1 MSRIEVVEIARG
13 AFRAQFLTLGATLH
27 RLEVPDRLGRSD
39 NVVLGYADLED
50 YRRQPPRYYGAV
62 AGRYANRIAGGR
74 FTLDGET
81 FQLTT
86 NEGRNSLHSG
96 PGGFDQQLWTV
107 EARRD
112 DAVTF
117 RLDSPHGWNG
127 FPGDLVA
134 RVEYALEADGLA
146 VRFTATPDRATIV
159 NLTQHAYF
167 NLAGESS
174 GVTVLDHLLQ
184 IPASAITP
192 VNDALIPTGELAP
205 VDGGAFDFRTPKL
218 IGLDIDAADP
228 QLALGQGYDHNF
240 VLDGPAGFERRIATL
255 FDPVSGRVL
264 EVHSTEPGVQFYS
277 GNYLADGAPGT
288 GGGVYP
294 KRGGLCLEPQKF
306 PDSPNQPD
314 FPSARAEAGETYRHS
329 MAFRFRTAAGADEAF
344 PL

>member
-1 MSRIEVVEIARG
+1 MSAIEVVEIGRG
-13 AFRAQFLTLGATLH
+13 PFRAHFLTLGAPLH
-27 RLEVPDRLGRSD
+27 RLEVPDRHGRPD

-86 NEGRNSLHSG
+86 NEGGNSLHSG
-96 PGGFDQQLWTV
+96 PDGFDQQLWTV
-107 EARRD
+107 EAQSAH
-112 DAVTF
+112 AVTF

-134 RVEYALEADGLA
+134 RVEYALETDGLA
-146 VRFTATPDRATIV
+146 VRFTATADRATIV

-167 NLAGESS
+167 NLAGEAS
-174 GVTVLDHLLQ
+174 GVTILDHVLQ

-192 VNDALIPTGELAP
+192 VNAELIPTGELAP
-205 VDGGAFDFRTPKL
+205 VEGTPFDFRSPKP
-218 IGLDIDAADP
+218 IGRDIEGEDA

-240 VLDGPAGFERRIATL
+240 VLDDPAGFERRVATL
-255 FDPVSGRVL
+255 FDPGSGRVL
-264 EVHSTEPGVQFYS
+264 AVHSTEPGVQFYS

-294 KRGGLCLEPQKF
+294 MRGGLCLEPQKF
-306 PDSPNQPD
+306 PDSPNQPG
-314 FPSARAEAGETYRHS
+314 FPSARVEAIRFCHGGAVTG
-329 MAFRFRTAAGADEAF
+329 MAGTNN
-344 PL
+344 L

>member
-1 MSRIEVVEIARG
+1 MSDIEIVEIARG
-13 AFRAQFLTLGATLH
+13 SLRAQFLTLGATLR
-27 RLEVPDRLGRSD
+27 RLDVPDRHGQPD

-74 FTLDGET
+74 VTLDGET

-86 NEGRNSLHSG
+86 NEGGNSLHSG
-96 PGGFDQQLWTV
+96 PDGFDQQIWSV
-107 EARRD
+107 EARSD
-112 DAVTF
+112 TAVTF

-134 RVEYALEADGLA
+134 RVEYALEDDGLA
-146 VRFTATPDRATIV
+146 VRFTATADRATIV

-174 GVTVLDHLLQ
+174 GTTILGHLLQ
-184 IPASAITP
+184 VPASATTP
-192 VNDALIPTGELAP
+192 VTGELIPTGDLAP
-205 VDGGAFDFRTPKL
+205 VDGGPFDFRTPKP
-218 IGLDIDAADP
+218 IGRDIDADDA

-255 FDPVSGRVL
+255 FDPGSGRVL
-264 EVHSTEPGVQFYS
+264 EVYSTEPGVQVYS

-294 KRGGLCLEPQKF
+294 KCGGLCLEPQKF
-306 PDSPNQPD
+306 PDSPNQPG
-314 FPSARAEAGETYRHS
+314 FPSARVEAGETYRHS
-329 MAFRFRTAAGADEAF
+329 MAFRFRTAADMDEAF
-344 PL
+344 G

>member
-1 MSRIEVVEIARG
+1 MSAIEVVTIARG

-27 RLEVPDRLGRSD
+27 RLEVPDRHGRSD

-50 YRRQPPRYYGAV
+50 YRRQSPRYYGAV

-86 NEGRNSLHSG
+86 NENGNSLHSG
-96 PGGFDQQLWTV
+96 PDGFDRQLWTV
-107 EARRD
+107 EARGE

-117 RLDSPHGWNG
+117 RLDTPHGWNG

-134 RVEYALEADGLA
+134 RVEYALEEDGLA
-146 VRFTATPDRATIV
+146 VRFTATADRATIV

-167 NLAGESS
+167 NLAGEGS
-174 GVTVLDHLLQ
+174 GTTVLDQLLQ

-192 VNDALIPTGELAP
+192 VNGALIPTGVLAP
-205 VDGGAFDFRTPKL
+205 VDGGAFDFRAPKP
-218 IGLDIDAADP
+218 IGRDIDAADA

-255 FDPVSGRVL
+255 FDPGSGRVL
-264 EVHSTEPGVQFYS
+264 EVHSTESGVQFYS

-306 PDSPNQPD
+306 PDSPNQPG
-314 FPSARAEAGETYRHS
+314 FPSARVEAGETYRHS
-329 MAFRFRTAAGADEAF
+329 MAFRFRTAADAEEAF
-344 PL
+344 G

>member
-1 MSRIEVVEIARG
+1 MSGIEVVTIARG

-27 RLEVPDRLGRSD
+27 RLEVPDRHGRAE

-74 FTLDGET
+74 VTLDGET

-86 NEGRNSLHSG
+86 NENGNSLHSG
-96 PGGFDQQLWTV
+96 PDGFDQQLWTV
-107 EARRD
+107 EARSD

-117 RLDSPHGWNG
+117 RLDTPHGWNG

-134 RVEYALEADGLA
+134 RVEYALEEDGLA
-146 VRFTATPDRATIV
+146 VRFTATADRATIV

-167 NLAGESS
+167 NLAGERS
-174 GVTVLDHLLQ
+174 GATVLDHLLQ
-184 IPASAITP
+184 IPATAITP
-192 VNDALIPTGELAP
+192 VNDALIPTGALAP
-205 VDGGAFDFRTPKL
+205 AEGGPFDFRSPKP
-218 IGLDIDAADP
+218 IGRDIDAADA

-240 VLDGPAGFERRIATL
+240 VLDEPAGFERRIATL
-255 FDPVSGRVL
+255 FDPGSGRVL

-306 PDSPNQPD
+306 PDSPNQPG
-314 FPSARAEAGETYRHS
+314 FPSARVEAGETYRHS
-329 MAFRFRTAAGADEAF
+329 MAFRFRTAADAEEAF
-344 PL
+344 EA

>member
-1 MSRIEVVEIARG
+1 MSAIEVVEIARG

-27 RLEVPDRLGRSD
+27 RLEVPDRHGRSE
-39 NVVLGYADLED
+39 NVVLGYADLEE

-62 AGRYANRIAGGR
+62 VGRYANRIAGGR
-74 FTLDGET
+74 FVLDGET

-86 NEGRNSLHSG
+86 NENGNSLHSG
-96 PGGFDQQLWTV
+96 PDGFDQQVWAV
-107 EARRD
+107 EARSD
-112 DAVTF
+112 SAITF
-117 RLDSPHGWNG
+117 RLDTPHGWNG
-127 FPGDLVA
+127 FPGDLVV
-134 RVEYALEADGLA
+134 RVEYALEVDGLA
-146 VRFTATPDRATIV
+146 MRFTATSDRATIV

-167 NLAGESS
+167 NLAGERS
-174 GVTVLDHLLQ
+174 GATVLDHLLQ

-205 VDGGAFDFRTPKL
+205 ADGSVFDFRAPKP
-218 IGLDIDAADP
+218 IGRDIDVADA

-255 FDPVSGRVL
+255 FDPASGRVL
-264 EVHSTEPGVQFYS
+264 DVHSTEPGVQFYS
-277 GNYLADGAPGT
+277 GNHLADGAPGT

-314 FPSARAEAGETYRHS
+314 FPTARIEAGETYRHS
-329 MAFRFRTAAGADEAF
+329 MAFRFRTAADVEEAF
-344 PL
+344 RL

>member
-1 MSRIEVVEIARG
+1 MSAIEVVEIARG
-13 AFRAQFLTLGATLH
+13 PFRAQFLTLGATLH
-27 RLEVPDRLGRSD
+27 RLDVPDRHGRAD

-81 FQLTT
+81 FQLAT
-86 NEGRNSLHSG
+86 NEGGNSLHSG
-96 PGGFDQQLWTV
+96 PDGFDQQTWTV
-107 EARRD
+107 EAQRA

-127 FPGDLVA
+127 FPGDLVVQ
-134 RVEYALEADGLA
+134 VEYALEEDGLA
-146 VRFTATPDRATIV
+146 VRFTAKPNRPTIV

-167 NLAGESS
+167 NLAGEAN
-174 GVTVLDHLLQ
+174 GMTILDHVLQ

-192 VNDALIPTGELAP
+192 VNGELIPTGELAP
-205 VDGGAFDFRTPKL
+205 VEGTPFDFRAPKP
-218 IGLDIDAADP
+218 IGRDIDAGNA

-255 FDPVSGRVL
+255 FDPGSGRVL
-264 EVHSTEPGVQFYS
+264 DVHSTEPGVQVYS

-288 GGGVYP
+288 GGGTYP

-306 PDSPNQPD
+306 PDSPNQPS
-314 FPSARAEAGETYRHS
+314 FPSARVEAGETYRHS
-329 MAFRFRTAAGADEAF
+329 MAFRFRTAANLDEAF
-344 PL
+344 G

>member
-1 MSRIEVVEIARG
+1 MSGIEVVTIARG

-27 RLEVPDRLGRSD
+27 RLEVPDRHGRAE

-74 FTLDGET
+74 FALDGET

-86 NEGRNSLHSG
+86 NENGNSLHSG
-96 PGGFDQQLWTV
+96 PDGFDRQLWTV
-107 EARRD
+107 EVRGD
-112 DAVTF
+112 DSVTF
-117 RLDSPHGWNG
+117 RLETPHGWNG

-146 VRFTATPDRATIV
+146 VRFTATADRATIV

-167 NLAGESS
+167 NLAGEGS
-174 GVTVLDHLLQ
+174 GTTVLDHLLQ

-192 VNDALIPTGELAP
+192 VNEALIPTGVLAP
-205 VDGGAFDFRTPKL
+205 VEGSAFDFRSPKP
-218 IGLDIDAADP
+218 IGREIDAADA
-228 QLALGQGYDHNF
+228 QLVLGQGYDHNF
-240 VLDGPAGFERRIATL
+240 VLEGPAGFERRIATL
-255 FDPVSGRVL
+255 FDPGSGRVL

-277 GNYLADGAPGT
+277 GNHLADGALGT

-306 PDSPNQPD
+306 PDSPNQPG
-314 FPSARAEAGETYRHS
+314 FPSARVEAGETYRHN
-329 MAFRFRTAAGADEAF
+329 MAFRFRTAGDADEAF
-344 PL
+344 G

>member
-1 MSRIEVVEIARG
+1 MSEIEVVEIARG
-13 AFRAQFLTLGATLH
+13 PVRAQFLTLGATLR
-27 RLEVPDRLGRSD
+27 RLEVPDRQGRID
-39 NVVLGYADLED
+39 NVVLGYADLDD

-86 NEGRNSLHSG
+86 NEGGNSLHSG
-96 PGGFDQQLWTV
+96 PDGFDQQVWAV
-107 EARRD
+107 EARSTH
-112 DAVTF
+112 AVTF

-127 FPGDLVA
+127 FPGDLVV
-134 RVEYALEADGLA
+134 RVEYALEEDGLA
-146 VRFTATPDRATIV
+146 VRFTATPDRATII

-167 NLAGESS
+167 NLAGEGSD
-174 GVTVLDHLLQ
+174 TTILDHVLQ
-184 IPASAITP
+184 LPASAITP
-192 VNDALIPTGELAP
+192 VNGALIPTGALAP
-205 VDGGAFDFRTPKL
+205 VDGTPFDFRSPKP
-218 IGLDIDAADP
+218 IGRDIDAENA

-255 FDPVSGRVL
+255 FDPGSGRVL
-264 EVHSTEPGVQFYS
+264 DLHSTEPGVQVYS

-288 GGGVYP
+288 SGGTYP

-306 PDSPNQPD
+306 PDSPNQPS
-314 FPSARAEAGETYRHS
+314 FPSARLEAGESYRHN
-329 MAFRFRTAAGADEAF
+329 MAFRFRTAADVAEAF

>member
-1 MSRIEVVEIARG
+1 MSDIEIVEIARG
-13 AFRAQFLTLGATLH
+13 SLRAQFLTLGATLR
-27 RLEVPDRLGRSD
+27 RLDVPDRHGQPD

-74 FTLDGET
+74 VTLDGET

-86 NEGRNSLHSG
+86 NEGGNSLHSG
-96 PGGFDQQLWTV
+96 PDGFDQQIWSV
-107 EARRD
+107 EARSD
-112 DAVTF
+112 TAVTF

-134 RVEYALEADGLA
+134 RVEYALEDHGLA
-146 VRFTATPDRATIV
+146 VRFTATADRATIV

-174 GVTVLDHLLQ
+174 GTTILGHLLQ
-184 IPASAITP
+184 VPASATTP
-192 VNDALIPTGELAP
+192 VTGELIPTGDLAP
-205 VDGGAFDFRTPKL
+205 VDGGPFDFRTPKP
-218 IGLDIDAADP
+218 IGRDIDADDA

-255 FDPVSGRVL
+255 FDPGSGRVL
-264 EVHSTEPGVQFYS
+264 EVYSTEPGVQVYS

-306 PDSPNQPD
+306 PDSPNQPG
-314 FPSARAEAGETYRHS
+314 FPSARVEAGETYRHS
-329 MAFRFRTAAGADEAF
+329 MAFRFRTAADMDEAF
-344 PL
+344 G

>member
-1 MSRIEVVEIARG
+1 MSDIEVVEIARG

-27 RLEVPDRLGRSD
+27 RLEVPDRHGRSE

-74 FTLDGET
+74 FPLDGET

-86 NEGRNSLHSG
+86 NENGNSLHSG
-96 PGGFDQQLWTV
+96 PDGFDQQFWTI
-107 EARRD
+107 EARSES
-112 DAVTF
+112 AVTF
-117 RLDSPHGWNG
+117 RLDTPHGWNG

-134 RVEYALEADGLA
+134 RVDYALEEDGLA
-146 VRFTATPDRATIV
+146 VRFTATSDRATIV

-167 NLAGESS
+167 NLAGERS
-174 GVTVLDHLLQ
+174 GVTVLDQLLQ

-192 VNDALIPTGELAP
+192 VNDAMIPTGALAP
-205 VDGGAFDFRTPKL
+205 VEGGAFDFRNPKPV
-218 IGLDIDAADP
+218 GRDIDAADA

-240 VLDGPAGFERRIATL
+240 VLDGPAGFERRVATL
-255 FDPVSGRVL
+255 FDTGSGRVV
-264 EVHSTEPGVQFYS
+264 EVHSTEPGVQCYS
-277 GNYLADGAPGT
+277 GNHLAGGAPGT

-306 PDSPNQPD
+306 PDSPNQPA
-314 FPSARAEAGETYRHS
+314 FPSARIEAGEIYRHS
-329 MAFRFRTAAGADEAF
+329 MAFRFRTAASIDEAF
-344 PL
+344 A

>member
-1 MSRIEVVEIARG
+1 MSDIEIVEIARG
-13 AFRAQFLTLGATLH
+13 SLRAQFLTLGATLR
-27 RLEVPDRLGRSD
+27 RLDVPDRHGQPD

-74 FTLDGET
+74 VTLDGET

-86 NEGRNSLHSG
+86 NEGGNSLHSG
-96 PGGFDQQLWTV
+96 PDGFDQQIWSV
-107 EARRD
+107 EARSD
-112 DAVTF
+112 TAVTF

-134 RVEYALEADGLA
+134 RVEYALEDDGLA
-146 VRFTATPDRATIV
+146 VRFTATADRATIV

-174 GVTVLDHLLQ
+174 GTTILGHLLQ
-184 IPASAITP
+184 VPASATTP
-192 VNDALIPTGELAP
+192 VTGELIPTGDLAP
-205 VDGGAFDFRTPKL
+205 VDGGPFDFRTPKP
-218 IGLDIDAADP
+218 IGRDIDADDA

-255 FDPVSGRVL
+255 FDPGSGRVL
-264 EVHSTEPGVQFYS
+264 EVYSTEPGVQVYS

-306 PDSPNQPD
+306 PDSPNQPG
-314 FPSARAEAGETYRHS
+314 FPSARVEAGETYRHS
-329 MAFRFRTAAGADEAF
+329 MAFRFRTAADMDEAF
-344 PL
+344 G

>member
-1 MSRIEVVEIARG
+1 MSVIEVVEIARG

-27 RLEVPDRLGRSD
+27 RLEVPDRHGRAE

-86 NEGRNSLHSG
+86 NENGNSLHSG
-96 PGGFDQQLWTV
+96 PDGFDQQFWTV
-107 EARRD
+107 EVRSD
-112 DAVTF
+112 SAVTF
-117 RLDSPHGWNG
+117 RLDTPHGWNG

-134 RVEYALEADGLA
+134 RVEYALEDDGLA
-146 VRFTATPDRATIV
+146 VRFTATADRATVV

-167 NLAGESS
+167 NLAGEGS
-174 GVTVLDHLLQ
+174 GSTVLDHLLQ

-192 VNDALIPTGELAP
+192 VNEALIPTGELAP
-205 VDGGAFDFRTPKL
+205 VDGGAFDFRAPKP
-218 IGLDIDAADP
+218 IGRDIDAADA

-240 VLDGPAGFERRIATL
+240 VLDGPAGFERRIVTL
-255 FDPVSGRVL
+255 FDPESGRVL

-306 PDSPNQPD
+306 PDSPNQPG
-314 FPSARAEAGETYRHS
+314 FPSARVEAGETYRHS
-329 MAFRFRTAAGADEAF
+329 MAFRFRTAAGAEEAF